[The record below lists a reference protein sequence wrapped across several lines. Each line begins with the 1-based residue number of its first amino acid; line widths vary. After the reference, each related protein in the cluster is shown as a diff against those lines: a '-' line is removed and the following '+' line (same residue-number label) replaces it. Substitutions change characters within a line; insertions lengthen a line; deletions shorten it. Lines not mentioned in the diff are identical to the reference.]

1 MARQH
6 AVATIC
12 TAVPMVTSVTWLLR
26 RVTQNCSLFHSW
38 RKYKPLTGKLARSLK
53 PICFPALHTDFACS
67 YQFCNFGHFLWS
79 FGSYNSIFLSAWN
92 VKYLSS
98 CSFRYPFFPQHYF
111 DTVCCYDVYR
121 VASSVVCPGG
131 RSQCPQ
137 NQTCCPSTSGGY
149 VCCPDPKVS
158 IFSSFLQPFRV
169 LPNHCKCSD
178 LFVKGDEIE

>member
-38 RKYKPLTGKLARSLK
+38 RKYKPLTGKLTRSLK
-53 PICFPALHTDFACS
+53 PVCFPALHADFACS

-98 CSFRYPFFPQHYF
+98 SSFCYPFIFPAVFWHCVLLWCVQ
-111 DTVCCYDVYR
+111 
-121 VASSVVCPGG
+121 GG
-131 RSQCPQ
+131 KQCGL
-137 NQTCCPSTSGGY
+137 SWW
-149 VCCPDPKVS
+149 KVS
-158 IFSSFLQPFRV
+158 
-169 LPNHCKCSD
+169 LPSESD
-178 LFVKGDEIE
+178 LLSIYQWRLRLLSWS